1 MGKKRVAVIG
11 SGFAGLSS
19 ATFLAHAGLDVT
31 VFEKNAIPGGRAR
44 QLTEAG
50 FTFDMGPSWYWMP
63 DVFERYFGYFG
74 RRPSDYYTLTRLDPS
89 YRVFFGADDLMDV
102 PASVDKLADVFES
115 IEPGSGVQLRQ
126 FLDDAKFKY
135 ELGINDLV
143 YKPGLS
149 LLEFADWRVL
159 SGVLRLDV
167 FQSMT
172 KHLQKYFKH
181 PRLIQLLEFPVLF
194 LGATAQKTPA
204 LYSLMNYADL
214 SLGTWYPDGGMYA
227 VVRGMEKLAAEQHVT
242 FRYNSNIEKI
252 LVKGRQT
259 IGLVVNGEEHSFDY
273 IVAGADY
280 HHVDQHLLPEGYRN
294 YTPGYWDRRTLAPSS
309 LLFYLGLNK
318 RVSGLLHHTLFFDED
333 FTRHAHEIYEQPQWP
348 TKPQFYVSC
357 ASVTDPK
364 AAPAGGEALV
374 ILIPVSPGLEDTE
387 ETREKYYGV
396 VMDRLEKITGQSLRS
411 SVVLR
416 KTYAHKDFIQDYNA
430 FKGNAY
436 GLANTLMQ
444 TANLKPSILNK
455 KLDNLFYTGQLT
467 VPGPGVPPALISGQV
482 VANQLLAR
490 EGKAL
495 KS

>member
-1 MGKKRVAVIG
+1 M
-11 SGFAGLSS
+11 
-19 ATFLAHAGLDVT
+19 
-31 VFEKNAIPGGRAR
+31 
-44 QLTEAG
+44 
-50 FTFDMGPSWYWMP
+50 
-63 DVFERYFGYFG
+63 
-74 RRPSDYYTLTRLDPS
+74 
-89 YRVFFGADDLMDV
+89 V
-102 PASVDKLADVFES
+102 P
-115 IEPGSGVQLRQ
+115 
-126 FLDDAKFKY
+126 
-135 ELGINDLV
+135 
-143 YKPGLS
+143 
-149 LLEFADWRVL
+149 
-159 SGVLRLDV
+159 
-167 FQSMT
+167 
-172 KHLQKYFKH
+172 
-181 PRLIQLLEFPVLF
+181 LI
-194 LGATAQKTPA
+194 
-204 LYSLMNYADL
+204 
-214 SLGTWYPDGGMYA
+214 
-227 VVRGMEKLAAEQHVT
+227 
-242 FRYNSNIEKI
+242 
-252 LVKGRQT
+252 
-259 IGLVVNGEEHSFDY
+259 